1 MLRILL
7 NDGLD
12 KKAISNLELLGF
24 DVDTNHYDIEDLK
37 EKIKEVDCIVIR
49 SATKITRE
57 LIDEAIKGGKLKLII
72 RGGVGL
78 DNIDV
83 QYAEQ
88 NGIKVRNTPN
98 ASSSSVAEIILAH
111 MFSLERFLNQSNI
124 TMKDGLWKKKDYVGV
139 ELEGKTLG
147 IIGMGRIGSEL
158 AKKCT
163 ALGMKIIYFDLID
176 IKNIDNNY
184 RKVEL
189 LSIFLISIRSKYIK
203 NIDNNYRKVEF
214 DELLRKSDFISINIS
229 GTKSI
234 IGSEELKKVKKGV
247 FIINTSRGK
256 ALDEDAII
264 TSLNDGTL
272 GGVGLDVF
280 LEEPSKNLELIN
292 HPKVSLTPHIG
303 ASTKEAQMKIGE
315 EVINIIKEEIYK

>member
-12 KKAISNLELLGF
+12 KKAISNLEFLGF

-37 EKIKEVDCIVIR
+37 EKIKKVDCIVIR

-57 LIDEAIKGGKLKLII
+57 LIDEAIKGGNLKLII

-111 MFSLERFLNQSNI
+111 MFSLARFLNQSNI
-124 TMKDGLWKKKDYVGV
+124 TMKDGLWKKKEYVGV
-139 ELEGKTLG
+139 ELQGKTLG

-158 AKKCT
+158 AKKCIS
-163 ALGMKIIYFDLID
+163 LGMKIIYFDMVD
-176 IKNIDNNY
+176 
-184 RKVEL
+184 
-189 LSIFLISIRSKYIK
+189 IK

-214 DELLRKSDFISINIS
+214 DELLRESDFISINIS

-256 ALDEDAII
+256 ALDEEAII

-303 ASTKEAQMKIGE
+303 ASTKEAQMKIGD

>member
-37 EKIKEVDCIVIR
+37 EKIKKIDCIVIR

-57 LIDEAIKGGKLKLII
+57 LIDEAIKGGNLKLII
-72 RGGVGL
+72 RGGVGI

-111 MFSLERFLNQSNI
+111 MFSLARFLNQSNI

-163 ALGMKIIYFDLID
+163 ALGMKIIYFDLMD
-176 IKNIDNNY
+176 
-184 RKVEL
+184 
-189 LSIFLISIRSKYIK
+189 IK

-214 DELLRKSDFISINIS
+214 DELLRESDFISINIS

-234 IGSEELKKVKKGV
+234 IGSEELKMVKKGV

-280 LEEPSKNLELIN
+280 LEEPSKNLELIK

-315 EVINIIKEEIYK
+315 EVINIIKEELYK

>member
-12 KKAISNLELLGF
+12 KKAISNLEMLGC

-57 LIDEAIKGGKLKLII
+57 LIDEAIKGGNLKLII

-83 QYAEQ
+83 KYAEQ

-111 MFSLERFLNQSNI
+111 MFSLARFLNQSNI

-163 ALGMKIIYFDLID
+163 ALGMKIIYFDLMD
-176 IKNIDNNY
+176 
-184 RKVEL
+184 
-189 LSIFLISIRSKYIK
+189 IK

-214 DELLRKSDFISINIS
+214 DELLRESDFISINIS

-234 IGSEELKKVKKGV
+234 IGSEELKMVKKGV

-280 LEEPSKNLELIN
+280 LEEPSKNLELIK

-315 EVINIIKEEIYK
+315 EVINIIKEEMYK

>member
-12 KKAISNLELLGF
+12 KKAISNLEMLGC

-49 SATKITRE
+49 SATKIRRE

-111 MFSLERFLNQSNI
+111 MFSLARFLNQSNI
-124 TMKDGLWKKKDYVGV
+124 TMKAGLWKKKDYVGI

-158 AKKCT
+158 AKKCIS
-163 ALGMKIIYFDLID
+163 LGMKIIYFDLMD
-176 IKNIDNNY
+176 
-184 RKVEL
+184 
-189 LSIFLISIRSKYIK
+189 IK

-214 DELLRKSDFISINIS
+214 DELLRESDFISINIS
-229 GTKSI
+229 GTKNI
-234 IGSEELKKVKKGV
+234 IGSEELKKVKKGA

-256 ALDEDAII
+256 ALDEEAII

-280 LEEPSKNLELIN
+280 LEEPSKNLELIK

-315 EVINIIKEEIYK
+315 EVINIIKEEMYK

>member
-57 LIDEAIKGGKLKLII
+57 LIDEAIKGGNLKLII

-111 MFSLERFLNQSNI
+111 MFSLARFLNQSNI

-158 AKKCT
+158 AKKCIS
-163 ALGMKIIYFDLID
+163 LGMKIIYFDMVD
-176 IKNIDNNY
+176 
-184 RKVEL
+184 
-189 LSIFLISIRSKYIK
+189 IK

-214 DELLRKSDFISINIS
+214 DELLRESDFISINIS

-256 ALDEDAII
+256 ALDEEAII

>member
-1 MLRILL
+1 MLRMLL

-12 KKAISNLELLGF
+12 KKAISNLELLGC

-49 SATKITRE
+49 SATKIRRE
-57 LIDEAIKGGKLKLII
+57 LIDEAIKGGNLKLII

-83 QYAEQ
+83 KYAEQ

-111 MFSLERFLNQSNI
+111 MFSLARFLNQSNI
-124 TMKDGLWKKKDYVGV
+124 TMKAGLWKKKEYVGV

-163 ALGMKIIYFDLID
+163 ALGMKIIYFDLMD
-176 IKNIDNNY
+176 
-184 RKVEL
+184 
-189 LSIFLISIRSKYIK
+189 IK

-214 DELLRKSDFISINIS
+214 DELLRESDFISINIS

-234 IGSEELKKVKKGV
+234 IGSEELKKVKKGA

-272 GGVGLDVF
+272 GGIGLDVF
-280 LEEPSKNLELIN
+280 LEEPSKNLELIK

-315 EVINIIKEEIYK
+315 EVINIIKEEMYK

>member
-37 EKIKEVDCIVIR
+37 EKIKKIDCIVIR
-49 SATKITRE
+49 SATKIRRE
-57 LIDEAIKGGKLKLII
+57 LIDEAIKGGNLKLII

-111 MFSLERFLNQSNI
+111 MFSLARFLNQSNI
-124 TMKDGLWKKKDYVGV
+124 TMKAGLWKKKDYVGV

-147 IIGMGRIGSEL
+147 IIGMGRIGAEL

-163 ALGMKIIYFDLID
+163 ALGMKIIYFDLMD
-176 IKNIDNNY
+176 
-184 RKVEL
+184 
-189 LSIFLISIRSKYIK
+189 IK

-256 ALDEDAII
+256 ALDEEAII

-280 LEEPSKNLELIN
+280 LEEPSKNLELIK

-315 EVINIIKEEIYK
+315 EVIEIIKEEMYN

>member
-37 EKIKEVDCIVIR
+37 EKIKKIDCIVIR
-49 SATKITRE
+49 SATKIRRE
-57 LIDEAIKGGKLKLII
+57 LIDEAIKGGNLKLII

-111 MFSLERFLNQSNI
+111 MFSLARFLNQSNI

-163 ALGMKIIYFDLID
+163 ALGMKIIYFDLMD
-176 IKNIDNNY
+176 
-184 RKVEL
+184 
-189 LSIFLISIRSKYIK
+189 IK

-214 DELLRKSDFISINIS
+214 DELLRESDFISINIS

-234 IGSEELKKVKKGV
+234 IGSEELKMVKKGV

-280 LEEPSKNLELIN
+280 LEEPSKNLELIK

-315 EVINIIKEEIYK
+315 EVINIIKEEMYK

>member
-12 KKAISNLELLGF
+12 KKAISNLEMLGCY
-24 DVDTNHYDIEDLK
+24 VDTNHYDIEDLK
-37 EKIKEVDCIVIR
+37 EKIKKVDCIVIR
-49 SATKITRE
+49 SATKIRRE
-57 LIDEAIKGGKLKLII
+57 LIDEAIKGGNLKLII

-111 MFSLERFLNQSNI
+111 MFSLARFLNQSNI
-124 TMKDGLWKKKDYVGV
+124 TMKAGLWKKKDYVGV

-163 ALGMKIIYFDLID
+163 ALGMKIIYFDLMD
-176 IKNIDNNY
+176 
-184 RKVEL
+184 
-189 LSIFLISIRSKYIK
+189 IK

-214 DELLRKSDFISINIS
+214 DELLRESDFISINIS

-315 EVINIIKEEIYK
+315 EVINIIKEEMYK

>member
-12 KKAISNLELLGF
+12 KKAISNLEILGC

-49 SATKITRE
+49 SATKIRRE
-57 LIDEAIKGGKLKLII
+57 LIDEAIKGGNLKLII

-83 QYAEQ
+83 KYAEQ

-111 MFSLERFLNQSNI
+111 MFSLARFLNQSNI
-124 TMKDGLWKKKDYVGV
+124 TMKAGLWKKKEYVGV

-163 ALGMKIIYFDLID
+163 ALGMKIIYFDLMD
-176 IKNIDNNY
+176 
-184 RKVEL
+184 
-189 LSIFLISIRSKYIK
+189 IK

-214 DELLRKSDFISINIS
+214 DELLRESDFISINIS

-234 IGSEELKKVKKGV
+234 IGSEELKKVKKGA

>member
-37 EKIKEVDCIVIR
+37 EKIKKVDCIVIR
-49 SATKITRE
+49 SATKIRRE
-57 LIDEAIKGGKLKLII
+57 LIDEVIKGGKLKLII
-72 RGGVGL
+72 RGGVGV

-111 MFSLERFLNQSNI
+111 MFSLARFLNQSNV

-163 ALGMKIIYFDLID
+163 ALGMKIIYFDLMD
-176 IKNIDNNY
+176 
-184 RKVEL
+184 
-189 LSIFLISIRSKYIK
+189 IK

-214 DELLRKSDFISINIS
+214 DELLRESDFISINIS

-315 EVINIIKEEIYK
+315 EVIEIIKEEMYN

>member
-12 KKAISNLELLGF
+12 KKAISNLEILGC

-49 SATKITRE
+49 SATKIRRE
-57 LIDEAIKGGKLKLII
+57 LIDEAIKGGNLKLII

-83 QYAEQ
+83 RYAEQ

-111 MFSLERFLNQSNI
+111 MFSLARFLNQSNI
-124 TMKDGLWKKKDYVGV
+124 TMKAGLWKKKEYVGV

-163 ALGMKIIYFDLID
+163 ALGMKIIYFDLMD
-176 IKNIDNNY
+176 
-184 RKVEL
+184 
-189 LSIFLISIRSKYIK
+189 IK

-214 DELLRKSDFISINIS
+214 DELLRESDFISINIS

-234 IGSEELKKVKKGV
+234 IGSEELKKVKKGA

-256 ALDEDAII
+256 ALDEEAII

-303 ASTKEAQMKIGE
+303 ASTKEAQMKIGY

>member
-37 EKIKEVDCIVIR
+37 EKIKKVDCIVIR
-49 SATKITRE
+49 SATKIRRE
-57 LIDEAIKGGKLKLII
+57 LIDEAIKGGNLKLII

-111 MFSLERFLNQSNI
+111 MFSLARFLNQSNI
-124 TMKDGLWKKKDYVGV
+124 TMKAGLWKKKDYVGV

-147 IIGMGRIGSEL
+147 IIGMGRIGAEL

-163 ALGMKIIYFDLID
+163 ALGMKIIYFDMVD
-176 IKNIDNNY
+176 
-184 RKVEL
+184 
-189 LSIFLISIRSKYIK
+189 IK

-214 DELLRKSDFISINIS
+214 DELLRESDFISINIS

-234 IGSEELKKVKKGV
+234 IGSEELKKVKKGA

-256 ALDEDAII
+256 ALDEEAII
-264 TSLNDGTL
+264 PSLNDGSL

-315 EVINIIKEEIYK
+315 EVIEIIKEEMYK

>member
-37 EKIKEVDCIVIR
+37 EKIKKIDCIVIR
-49 SATKITRE
+49 SATKIRRE
-57 LIDEAIKGGKLKLII
+57 LIDEAIKGGNLKLII

-111 MFSLERFLNQSNI
+111 MFSLARFLNQSNI
-124 TMKDGLWKKKDYVGV
+124 TMKAGLWKKKDYVGV

-147 IIGMGRIGSEL
+147 IIGMGRIGFEL

-163 ALGMKIIYFDLID
+163 ALGMKIIYFDLMD
-176 IKNIDNNY
+176 
-184 RKVEL
+184 
-189 LSIFLISIRSKYIK
+189 IK

-214 DELLRKSDFISINIS
+214 DELLRESDFISINIS

-256 ALDEDAII
+256 ALDEEAII

-280 LEEPSKNLELIN
+280 LEEPSKNLELIK

-315 EVINIIKEEIYK
+315 EVINIIKEEMYN

>member
-12 KKAISNLELLGF
+12 KKAISNLEMLGC
-24 DVDTNHYDIEDLK
+24 DVDTNHYDVEDLK

-57 LIDEAIKGGKLKLII
+57 LIDEAIKGGNLKLII

-83 QYAEQ
+83 KYAEQ

-111 MFSLERFLNQSNI
+111 MFSLARFLNQSNI

-163 ALGMKIIYFDLID
+163 ALGMKIIYFDLMD
-176 IKNIDNNY
+176 
-184 RKVEL
+184 
-189 LSIFLISIRSKYIK
+189 IK

-214 DELLRKSDFISINIS
+214 DELLRESDFISINIS

-234 IGSEELKKVKKGV
+234 IGSEELKKVKKGA

-256 ALDEDAII
+256 ALDEEAII

-315 EVINIIKEEIYK
+315 EVINIIKEEMYK

>member
-37 EKIKEVDCIVIR
+37 EKIKKVDCIVIR
-49 SATKITRE
+49 SATKIRRE
-57 LIDEAIKGGKLKLII
+57 LIDEAIKGGNLKLII
-72 RGGVGL
+72 RGGVGV

-111 MFSLERFLNQSNI
+111 MFSLARFLNQSNI
-124 TMKDGLWKKKDYVGV
+124 TIKAGLWKKKDYVGV

-163 ALGMKIIYFDLID
+163 ALGMKIIYFDLMD
-176 IKNIDNNY
+176 
-184 RKVEL
+184 
-189 LSIFLISIRSKYIK
+189 IK

-234 IGSEELKKVKKGV
+234 IGSEELKKVKKGA

-256 ALDEDAII
+256 ALDEEAII

-280 LEEPSKNLELIN
+280 LEEPSKNLELIK

-315 EVINIIKEEIYK
+315 EVIEIIKEEMYN

>member
-12 KKAISNLELLGF
+12 KKAISNLEMLGC
-24 DVDTNHYDIEDLK
+24 DVDTNHYYIEDLK

-57 LIDEAIKGGKLKLII
+57 LIDEAIKGGNLKLII

-83 QYAEQ
+83 KYAEQ

-111 MFSLERFLNQSNI
+111 MFSLARFLNQSNI
-124 TMKDGLWKKKDYVGV
+124 TMKAGLWKKKDYVGV

-163 ALGMKIIYFDLID
+163 ALGMKIIYFDLMD
-176 IKNIDNNY
+176 
-184 RKVEL
+184 
-189 LSIFLISIRSKYIK
+189 IK

-214 DELLRKSDFISINIS
+214 DELLRESDFISINIS

-234 IGSEELKKVKKGV
+234 IGSEELKKVKKGA

-256 ALDEDAII
+256 ALDEEAII

-280 LEEPSKNLELIN
+280 LEEPSKNLELIK

-315 EVINIIKEEIYK
+315 EVINIIKEEMYK

>member
-37 EKIKEVDCIVIR
+37 EKIKKIDCIVIR
-49 SATKITRE
+49 SATKIRRE
-57 LIDEAIKGGKLKLII
+57 LIDEAIKGGNLKLII
-72 RGGVGL
+72 RGGVGV

-111 MFSLERFLNQSNI
+111 MFSLARFLNQSNI
-124 TMKDGLWKKKDYVGV
+124 TMKAGLWKKKDYVGI

-163 ALGMKIIYFDLID
+163 ALGMKIIYFDLMD
-176 IKNIDNNY
+176 
-184 RKVEL
+184 
-189 LSIFLISIRSKYIK
+189 IK

-234 IGSEELKKVKKGV
+234 IGSEELKKVKKGA

-256 ALDEDAII
+256 ALDEEAII

-280 LEEPSKNLELIN
+280 LEEPSKNLELIK

-315 EVINIIKEEIYK
+315 EVIEIIKEEMLSLIHI

>member
-12 KKAISNLELLGF
+12 KKAISNLEMLGC

-49 SATKITRE
+49 SATKIRRE

-111 MFSLERFLNQSNI
+111 MFSLARFLNQSNI
-124 TMKDGLWKKKDYVGV
+124 TMKDGLWKKKEYVGV

-158 AKKCT
+158 AKKCIS
-163 ALGMKIIYFDLID
+163 LGMKIIYFDLMD
-176 IKNIDNNY
+176 IN
-184 RKVEL
+184 
-189 LSIFLISIRSKYIK
+189 

-214 DELLRKSDFISINIS
+214 DELLRESDFISINIS

-256 ALDEDAII
+256 ALDEEAII

>member
-12 KKAISNLELLGF
+12 KKAISNLEMLGC

-49 SATKITRE
+49 SATKIRRE

-83 QYAEQ
+83 KYAEQ

-111 MFSLERFLNQSNI
+111 MFSLARFLNQSNI
-124 TMKDGLWKKKDYVGV
+124 TMKAGLWKKKEYVGV

-163 ALGMKIIYFDLID
+163 ALGMKIIYFDLMD
-176 IKNIDNNY
+176 
-184 RKVEL
+184 
-189 LSIFLISIRSKYIK
+189 IK

-214 DELLRKSDFISINIS
+214 DELLGESDFISINIS

-234 IGSEELKKVKKGV
+234 IGSEELKKVKKGA

-272 GGVGLDVF
+272 GGIGLDVF
-280 LEEPSKNLELIN
+280 LEEPSKNLELIK

-315 EVINIIKEEIYK
+315 EVINIIKEEMYK

>member
-12 KKAISNLELLGF
+12 KKAISNLEMLGCY
-24 DVDTNHYDIEDLK
+24 VDTNHYDIEDLK
-37 EKIKEVDCIVIR
+37 EKIKKVDCIVIR

-57 LIDEAIKGGKLKLII
+57 LIDEAIKGGNLKLII

-111 MFSLERFLNQSNI
+111 MLSLARFLNQSNI
-124 TMKDGLWKKKDYVGV
+124 TMKAGLWKKKDYVGV

-163 ALGMKIIYFDLID
+163 ALGMKIIYFDMVD
-176 IKNIDNNY
+176 
-184 RKVEL
+184 
-189 LSIFLISIRSKYIK
+189 IK

-234 IGSEELKKVKKGV
+234 IGSEELKKVKKGA

-315 EVINIIKEEIYK
+315 EVINIIKEEMYK

>member
-37 EKIKEVDCIVIR
+37 EKIKKIDCIVIR
-49 SATKITRE
+49 SATKIRRE
-57 LIDEAIKGGKLKLII
+57 LIDEAIKGGNLKLII
-72 RGGVGL
+72 RGGVGV

-111 MFSLERFLNQSNI
+111 MFSLARFLNQSNI
-124 TMKDGLWKKKDYVGV
+124 TMKAGLWKKKDYVGI

-163 ALGMKIIYFDLID
+163 ALGMKIIYFDLMD

-184 RKVEL
+184 RKVE
-189 LSIFLISIRSKYIK
+189 FY
-203 NIDNNYRKVEF
+203 
-214 DELLRKSDFISINIS
+214 ELLRESDFISINIS

-234 IGSEELKKVKKGV
+234 IGSEELKKVKKGA

-256 ALDEDAII
+256 ALDEEAII

-280 LEEPSKNLELIN
+280 LEEPSKNLELIK

-315 EVINIIKEEIYK
+315 EVIEIIKEEMYN

>member
-12 KKAISNLELLGF
+12 KKAISNLEMLGC

-37 EKIKEVDCIVIR
+37 EKIKKIDCIVIR

-57 LIDEAIKGGKLKLII
+57 LIDEAIKGGNLKLII

-83 QYAEQ
+83 KYAEQ

-111 MFSLERFLNQSNI
+111 MFSLARFLNQSNI
-124 TMKDGLWKKKDYVGV
+124 TMKAGLWKKKDYVGI
-139 ELEGKTLG
+139 ELQGKTLG

-163 ALGMKIIYFDLID
+163 ALGMKIIYFDMVD
-176 IKNIDNNY
+176 
-184 RKVEL
+184 
-189 LSIFLISIRSKYIK
+189 IK

-214 DELLRKSDFISINIS
+214 DELLRESDFISINIS

-256 ALDEDAII
+256 ALDEEAII

-315 EVINIIKEEIYK
+315 EVINIIKEEMYK

>member
-37 EKIKEVDCIVIR
+37 EKIKKIDCIVIR
-49 SATKITRE
+49 SATKIRRE
-57 LIDEAIKGGKLKLII
+57 LIDEAIKGGNLKLII
-72 RGGVGL
+72 RGGVGV

-111 MFSLERFLNQSNI
+111 MFSLARFLNQSNI
-124 TMKDGLWKKKDYVGV
+124 TMKAGLWKKKDYVGI

-147 IIGMGRIGSEL
+147 IIGMGRIGAEL

-163 ALGMKIIYFDLID
+163 ALGMKIIYFDLMD
-176 IKNIDNNY
+176 
-184 RKVEL
+184 
-189 LSIFLISIRSKYIK
+189 IK

-234 IGSEELKKVKKGV
+234 IGSEELKKVKKGA

-256 ALDEDAII
+256 ALDEEAII

-280 LEEPSKNLELIN
+280 LEEPSKNLELIK

-315 EVINIIKEEIYK
+315 EVIEIIKEEMYN

>member
-37 EKIKEVDCIVIR
+37 EKIKKIDCIVIR
-49 SATKITRE
+49 SATKITRK

-72 RGGVGL
+72 RGGVGI

-111 MFSLERFLNQSNI
+111 MFSLARFLNQSNI
-124 TMKDGLWKKKDYVGV
+124 TMKAGLWKKKDYVGV

-163 ALGMKIIYFDLID
+163 ALGMKIIYFDLMD
-176 IKNIDNNY
+176 
-184 RKVEL
+184 
-189 LSIFLISIRSKYIK
+189 IK

-214 DELLRKSDFISINIS
+214 DELLRESDFISINIS

-256 ALDEDAII
+256 ALDEEAII

-280 LEEPSKNLELIN
+280 LEEPSKNLELIK

-315 EVINIIKEEIYK
+315 EVIEIIKEEMYN

>member
-12 KKAISNLELLGF
+12 KKAISNLEMLGC

-57 LIDEAIKGGKLKLII
+57 LIDEAIKGGNLKLII

-111 MFSLERFLNQSNI
+111 MFSLARFLNQSNI
-124 TMKDGLWKKKDYVGV
+124 TMKAGLWKKKDYVGV

-184 RKVEL
+184 RKVE
-189 LSIFLISIRSKYIK
+189 
-203 NIDNNYRKVEF
+203 F
-214 DELLRKSDFISINIS
+214 DELLRESDFISINIS

-256 ALDEDAII
+256 ALDEEAII

-280 LEEPSKNLELIN
+280 LEEPSKNLKLIN

-315 EVINIIKEEIYK
+315 EVINIIKEEMYK

>member
-37 EKIKEVDCIVIR
+37 EKIKKVDCIVIR
-49 SATKITRE
+49 SATKIRRE
-57 LIDEAIKGGKLKLII
+57 LIDEAIKGGNLKLII

-111 MFSLERFLNQSNI
+111 MFSLARFLNQSNI
-124 TMKDGLWKKKDYVGV
+124 TMKAGLWKKKDYVGV

-163 ALGMKIIYFDLID
+163 ALGMKIIYFDLMD
-176 IKNIDNNY
+176 
-184 RKVEL
+184 
-189 LSIFLISIRSKYIK
+189 IK

-214 DELLRKSDFISINIS
+214 DELLRESDFISINIS

-256 ALDEDAII
+256 ALDEEAII

-315 EVINIIKEEIYK
+315 EVINIIKEEMYK

>member
-12 KKAISNLELLGF
+12 KKAISNLEMLGC

-57 LIDEAIKGGKLKLII
+57 LIDEAIKGGNLKLII

-83 QYAEQ
+83 KYAEQ

-111 MFSLERFLNQSNI
+111 MFSLARFLNQSNI
-124 TMKDGLWKKKDYVGV
+124 TMKAGLWKKKDYVGV

-163 ALGMKIIYFDLID
+163 ALGMKIIYFDLMD
-176 IKNIDNNY
+176 
-184 RKVEL
+184 
-189 LSIFLISIRSKYIK
+189 IK

-214 DELLRKSDFISINIS
+214 DELLRESDFISINIS

-256 ALDEDAII
+256 ALDEEAII

-280 LEEPSKNLELIN
+280 LEEPSENLELIK

-315 EVINIIKEEIYK
+315 EVIEIIKEEMYK

>member
-12 KKAISNLELLGF
+12 KKAISNLEMLGC

-49 SATKITRE
+49 SATKIRRE

-83 QYAEQ
+83 KYAEQ

-111 MFSLERFLNQSNI
+111 MFSLARFLNQSNI
-124 TMKDGLWKKKDYVGV
+124 TMKAGLWKKKEYVGV

-163 ALGMKIIYFDLID
+163 ALGMKIIYFDLMD
-176 IKNIDNNY
+176 
-184 RKVEL
+184 
-189 LSIFLISIRSKYIK
+189 IK

-234 IGSEELKKVKKGV
+234 IGSEELKKVKKGA

-272 GGVGLDVF
+272 GGIGLDVF
-280 LEEPSKNLELIN
+280 LEEPSKNLELIK

-315 EVINIIKEEIYK
+315 EVINIIKEEMYK

>member
-12 KKAISNLELLGF
+12 KKAISNLEFLGF

-37 EKIKEVDCIVIR
+37 EKIKKVDCIVIR
-49 SATKITRE
+49 SATKIRRE

-111 MFSLERFLNQSNI
+111 MFSLARFLNQSNI
-124 TMKDGLWKKKDYVGV
+124 TMKAGLWKKKEYVGV

-163 ALGMKIIYFDLID
+163 ALGMKIIYFDLMD
-176 IKNIDNNY
+176 
-184 RKVEL
+184 
-189 LSIFLISIRSKYIK
+189 IK

-214 DELLRKSDFISINIS
+214 DELLGESDFISINIS

-234 IGSEELKKVKKGV
+234 IGSEELKMVKKGV

-280 LEEPSKNLELIN
+280 LEEPSKNLELIK

-315 EVINIIKEEIYK
+315 EVINIIKEEMYK

>member
-12 KKAISNLELLGF
+12 KKAISNLEFLGF

-37 EKIKEVDCIVIR
+37 EKIKKVDCIVIR
-49 SATKITRE
+49 SATKIRRE

-83 QYAEQ
+83 KYAEQ

-111 MFSLERFLNQSNI
+111 MFSLARFLNQSNI
-124 TMKDGLWKKKDYVGV
+124 TMKAGLWKKKEYVGV

-163 ALGMKIIYFDLID
+163 ALGMKIIYFDLMD
-176 IKNIDNNY
+176 
-184 RKVEL
+184 
-189 LSIFLISIRSKYIK
+189 IK

-214 DELLRKSDFISINIS
+214 DELLRESDFISINIS

-234 IGSEELKKVKKGV
+234 IGSEELKKVKKGA

-280 LEEPSKNLELIN
+280 LEEPSKNLELIK

-315 EVINIIKEEIYK
+315 EVINIIKEEMYK

>member
-12 KKAISNLELLGF
+12 KKAISNLEFLGF

-37 EKIKEVDCIVIR
+37 EKIKKVDCIVIR
-49 SATKITRE
+49 SATKIRRE

-72 RGGVGL
+72 RGGVGV

-111 MFSLERFLNQSNI
+111 MFSLARFLNQSNI
-124 TMKDGLWKKKDYVGV
+124 TMKAGLWKKKDYVGV

-147 IIGMGRIGSEL
+147 IIGMGRIGAEL

-163 ALGMKIIYFDLID
+163 ALGMKIIYFDLMD
-176 IKNIDNNY
+176 
-184 RKVEL
+184 
-189 LSIFLISIRSKYIK
+189 IK

-214 DELLRKSDFISINIS
+214 DELLRESDFISINIS

-256 ALDEDAII
+256 ALDEEAII

-315 EVINIIKEEIYK
+315 EVINIIKEEMYN

>member
-12 KKAISNLELLGF
+12 KKAISNLEMLGCY
-24 DVDTNHYDIEDLK
+24 VDTNHYDIEDLK
-37 EKIKEVDCIVIR
+37 EKIKKVDCIVIR

-57 LIDEAIKGGKLKLII
+57 LIDEAIKGGNLKLII

-111 MFSLERFLNQSNI
+111 MFSLARFLNQSNI
-124 TMKDGLWKKKDYVGV
+124 TMKAGLWKKKDYVGV

-158 AKKCT
+158 AKKCIS
-163 ALGMKIIYFDLID
+163 LGMKIIYFDMVD
-176 IKNIDNNY
+176 
-184 RKVEL
+184 
-189 LSIFLISIRSKYIK
+189 IK

-214 DELLRKSDFISINIS
+214 DELLRESDFISINIS

-256 ALDEDAII
+256 ALDEEAII

-280 LEEPSKNLELIN
+280 LEEPSKNLELIK

-315 EVINIIKEEIYK
+315 EVINIIKEEMYK

>member
-37 EKIKEVDCIVIR
+37 EKIKKIDCIVIR
-49 SATKITRE
+49 SATKIRRE
-57 LIDEAIKGGKLKLII
+57 LIDEAIKGGNLKLII
-72 RGGVGL
+72 RGGVGV

-111 MFSLERFLNQSNI
+111 MFSLARFLNQSNI
-124 TMKDGLWKKKDYVGV
+124 TMKAGLWKKKDYVGV

-163 ALGMKIIYFDLID
+163 ALGMKIIYFDLMD
-176 IKNIDNNY
+176 
-184 RKVEL
+184 
-189 LSIFLISIRSKYIK
+189 IK

-234 IGSEELKKVKKGV
+234 IGSEELKKVKKGA

-256 ALDEDAII
+256 ALDEEAII

-280 LEEPSKNLELIN
+280 LEEPSKNLELIK

-315 EVINIIKEEIYK
+315 EVIEIIKEEMYN

>member
-57 LIDEAIKGGKLKLII
+57 LIDEAIKGGNLKLII

-111 MFSLERFLNQSNI
+111 MFSLARFLNQSNI
-124 TMKDGLWKKKDYVGV
+124 TMKDGFWKKKDYVGV

-184 RKVEL
+184 RKVE
-189 LSIFLISIRSKYIK
+189 
-203 NIDNNYRKVEF
+203 F

-234 IGSEELKKVKKGV
+234 IGSEELKKVKKGA

-256 ALDEDAII
+256 ALYEDAII

-315 EVINIIKEEIYK
+315 EVINIIKEEMYK

>member
-37 EKIKEVDCIVIR
+37 EKIKKVDCIVIR
-49 SATKITRE
+49 SATKIRRE
-57 LIDEAIKGGKLKLII
+57 LIDEAIKGGNLKLII

-111 MFSLERFLNQSNI
+111 MLSLARFLNQSNI
-124 TMKDGLWKKKDYVGV
+124 TMKAGLWKKKDYVGV

-163 ALGMKIIYFDLID
+163 ALGMKIIYFYLMD
-176 IKNIDNNY
+176 
-184 RKVEL
+184 
-189 LSIFLISIRSKYIK
+189 IK

-214 DELLRKSDFISINIS
+214 DELLRESDFISINIS

-234 IGSEELKKVKKGV
+234 IGSEELKKVKKGA

-315 EVINIIKEEIYK
+315 EVINIIKEEMYK

>member
-37 EKIKEVDCIVIR
+37 EKIKKVDCIVIR
-49 SATKITRE
+49 SATKIRRE

-72 RGGVGL
+72 RGGVGV

-111 MFSLERFLNQSNI
+111 MFSLARFLNQSNI

-163 ALGMKIIYFDLID
+163 ALGMKIIYFDLMD
-176 IKNIDNNY
+176 
-184 RKVEL
+184 
-189 LSIFLISIRSKYIK
+189 IK

-214 DELLRKSDFISINIS
+214 DELLRESDFISINIS

-234 IGSEELKKVKKGV
+234 IGSEELKMVKKGV

-315 EVINIIKEEIYK
+315 EVINIIKEEMYK

>member
-37 EKIKEVDCIVIR
+37 EKIKKIDCIVIR
-49 SATKITRE
+49 SATKIRRE
-57 LIDEAIKGGKLKLII
+57 LIDEAIKGGNLKLII

-111 MFSLERFLNQSNI
+111 MFSLARFLNQSNI
-124 TMKDGLWKKKDYVGV
+124 TMKAGLWKKKDYVGV

-163 ALGMKIIYFDLID
+163 ALGMKIIYFDLMD
-176 IKNIDNNY
+176 
-184 RKVEL
+184 
-189 LSIFLISIRSKYIK
+189 IK

-214 DELLRKSDFISINIS
+214 DELLRESDFISINIS

-234 IGSEELKKVKKGV
+234 IGSEELKKVKKGA

-256 ALDEDAII
+256 ALDEEAII

-280 LEEPSKNLELIN
+280 LEEPSKNLELIK

-315 EVINIIKEEIYK
+315 EVINIIKEEMYK

>member
-12 KKAISNLELLGF
+12 KKAISNLEFLGF

-37 EKIKEVDCIVIR
+37 EKIKKVDCIVIR
-49 SATKITRE
+49 SATKIRRE

-72 RGGVGL
+72 RGGVGV

-88 NGIKVRNTPN
+88 NGIKVRSTPN

-111 MFSLERFLNQSNI
+111 MFSLARFLNQSNI
-124 TMKDGLWKKKDYVGV
+124 TMKAGLWKKKDYVGV

-147 IIGMGRIGSEL
+147 IIGMVRIGSEL

-163 ALGMKIIYFDLID
+163 ALGMKIIYFDLMD
-176 IKNIDNNY
+176 
-184 RKVEL
+184 
-189 LSIFLISIRSKYIK
+189 IK

-214 DELLRKSDFISINIS
+214 DELLRESDFISINIS

-256 ALDEDAII
+256 ALDEEAII

-315 EVINIIKEEIYK
+315 EVINIIKEEMYN